1 MVSSLSLSLSLSL
14 YPPSIRICWRSSR
27 KKKKKER
34 KPISSVA
41 VVGRP
46 APVNFHGRRRRRR
59 RRRRREER
67 GGRKDVVRTT
77 HWRMCRPAVDGWGEG
92 RGGGRA
98 GRFGRQ
104 IVGRPKRFVVVFV
117 VLCRWRAG
125 FFFISSSWRRWSGLN
140 ISRWVPRISYLR

>member
-92 RGGGRA
+92 RGEGQGREIRSPDCRSTETFRRRLRRSVSLA
-98 GRFGRQ
+98 GR
-104 IVGRPKRFVVVFV
+104 
-117 VLCRWRAG
+117 